1 MKLGKKSKFNLE
13 EEEDEGEDGFG
24 FGGLGGERDDFE
36 DEILPFDE
44 DYDGQ
49 ATEGMWILGFGYEH
63 FADNVVLISRN

>member
-36 DEILPFDE
+36 DEMLPFDE

-49 ATEGMWILGFGYEH
+49 ATEGM
-63 FADNVVLISRN
+63 